1 MPDDPTFPLPLLSS
15 GAEIG
20 TMDEKTGKRQVN
32 YYVEKENDLDIR
44 KEVYDRKLS
53 DVTYSASK
61 LTNEALKVYFL
72 VRRLQKE
79 FKNFEDPYD
88 MVREAISLHLTGAQ
102 KKRK

>member
-1 MPDDPTFPLPLLSS
+1 MPNDPSFPLSQLST
-15 GAEIG
+15 GQE
-20 TMDEKTGKRQVN
+20 TEQMDEKTGKRQVN

-44 KEVYDRKLS
+44 KEVYERKLS

-79 FKNFEDPYD
+79 FKNFEEPYD
-88 MVREAISLHLTGAQ
+88 LVREAMSLHLTGAQ